1 MRPLRA
7 LSFLVLCDSIAVGAR
22 NQSGHSCVIFAV
34 VLGLDKLYNVV
45 GTTAFAV
52 FVKLVDVMFAL
63 AMFAVIVMVVLL
75 PCLDFRNRFFK
86 DQGYLTHTLPV
97 KTSTL
102 IGARLIC
109 DLVMIAWMVA
119 VYGLAVCV
127 ATGNFEVFSD
137 FVGFVAFTLVF
148 FRIRTRAGM
157 ENGGMQQELSDRQIT
172 GRLLWKYAAGYLV
185 LWGILRIAFL
195 ISRVTGWG
203 NINGASA
210 VEYVRQMW
218 NTSLL
223 EKWAYFFAGMIMFA
237 FVLSLF
243 PLAVIREKV
252 RWIRY
257 ALVDGAVFAL
267 VCLGMNG
274 VCRLKFE
281 QKSSG
286 RATCLIDHL
295 LLCGRMRT
303 WQEITCLLAMVVFI
317 LVIGAFVFSY
327 ASRQYAVKNID
338 GIPASAGEEE
348 SRRHRMIRKIV
359 TVGCS
364 IAAAAIVVVIVLLM
378 PKDTAGDYTK
388 VAEFLTEDTRMG
400 PMEYG
405 DAVYVPVNE
414 EADLE
419 KNGIA
424 QGYLAERGE
433 RCDSRFYQLAIANLL
448 YTDPTGKTNLVQT
461 AGTDGGTYAPV
472 ASVETDKAWET
483 DDVFLLWDEDWA
495 LESAYSHEP
504 TGYVACPAD
513 LIQGLRMQFPDVTY
527 RTADFSD
534 YDAYFT
540 LRGYQEMEQALE
552 EDPVDGDWVGCILVK
567 DNKFYFGSYENQI
580 TGICLQ
586 QLRKVLGGNAK

>member
-1 MRPLRA
+1 MKYDKKEPETMDADPMRL
-7 LSFLVLCDSIAVGAR
+7 LVSAIL
-22 NQSGHSCVIFAV
+22 
-34 VLGLDKLYNVV
+34 
-45 GTTAFAV
+45 AFT
-52 FVKLVDVMFAL
+52 VMLF
-63 AMFAVIVMVVLL
+63 I
-75 PCLDFRNRFFK
+75 N
-86 DQGYLTHTLPV
+86 G
-97 KTSTL
+97 
-102 IGARLIC
+102 
-109 DLVMIAWMVA
+109 
-119 VYGLAVCV
+119 
-127 ATGNFEVFSD
+127 
-137 FVGFVAFTLVF
+137 FVGSMGGFPAFVAFTLVF

-338 GIPASAGEEE
+338 GIPASAPIICITVSGEKMPDRTNGMLIMRIHKIAFAKYFFAL
-348 SRRHRMIRKIV
+348 SSSCAFNIVYRVADPTPIIDPMAKIR
-359 TVGCS
+359 
-364 IAAAAIVVVIVLLM
+364 
-378 PKDTAGDYTK
+378 
-388 VAEFLTEDTRMG
+388 
-400 PMEYG
+400 
-405 DAVYVPVNE
+405 
-414 EADLE
+414 
-419 KNGIA
+419 
-424 QGYLAERGE
+424 
-433 RCDSRFYQLAIANLL
+433 L
-448 YTDPTGKTNLVQT
+448 YTGSTRFNTVIP
-461 AGTDGGTYAPV
+461 
-472 ASVETDKAWET
+472 SVPA
-483 DDVFLLWDEDWA
+483 
-495 LESAYSHEP
+495 
-504 TGYVACPAD
+504 ACE
-513 LIQGLRMQFPDVTY
+513 IKNVST
-527 RTADFSD
+527 
-534 YDAYFT
+534 
-540 LRGYQEMEQALE
+540 
-552 EDPVDGDWVGCILVK
+552 I
-567 DNKFYFGSYENQI
+567 I
-580 TGICLQ
+580 
-586 QLRKVLGGNAK
+586 

>member
-1 MRPLRA
+1 MELLQWNMYGR
-7 LSFLVLCDSIAVGAR
+7 C
-22 NQSGHSCVIFAV
+22 
-34 VLGLDKLYNVV
+34 
-45 GTTAFAV
+45 GTH
-52 FVKLVDVMFAL
+52 
-63 AMFAVIVMVVLL
+63 
-75 PCLDFRNRFFK
+75 RF
-86 DQGYLTHTLPV
+86 
-97 KTSTL
+97 
-102 IGARLIC
+102 
-109 DLVMIAWMVA
+109 
-119 VYGLAVCV
+119 
-127 ATGNFEVFSD
+127 
-137 FVGFVAFTLVF
+137 
-148 FRIRTRAGM
+148 
-157 ENGGMQQELSDRQIT
+157 
-172 GRLLWKYAAGYLV
+172 WKM
-185 LWGILRIAFL
+185 GI
-195 ISRVTGWG
+195 
-203 NINGASA
+203 
-210 VEYVRQMW
+210 
-218 NTSLL
+218 
-223 EKWAYFFAGMIMFA
+223 FFAGMIMFA

-414 EADLE
+414 KADLE

-448 YTDPTGKTNLVQT
+448 YTDPTGKQISYRQPEPMEEHMHRWHRWKQT
-461 AGTDGGTYAPV
+461 RHG
-472 ASVETDKAWET
+472 K
-483 DDVFLLWDEDWA
+483 
-495 LESAYSHEP
+495 
-504 TGYVACPAD
+504 
-513 LIQGLRMQFPDVTY
+513 RMMCF
-527 RTADFSD
+527 FSGMKIG
-534 YDAYFT
+534 F
-540 LRGYQEMEQALE
+540 
-552 EDPVDGDWVGCILVK
+552 
-567 DNKFYFGSYENQI
+567 
-580 TGICLQ
+580 
-586 QLRKVLGGNAK
+586 

>member
-1 MRPLRA
+1 MKYDKKEPETMDADPMRL
-7 LSFLVLCDSIAVGAR
+7 LVSAIL
-22 NQSGHSCVIFAV
+22 
-34 VLGLDKLYNVV
+34 
-45 GTTAFAV
+45 AFT
-52 FVKLVDVMFAL
+52 VMLF
-63 AMFAVIVMVVLL
+63 I
-75 PCLDFRNRFFK
+75 N
-86 DQGYLTHTLPV
+86 G
-97 KTSTL
+97 
-102 IGARLIC
+102 
-109 DLVMIAWMVA
+109 
-119 VYGLAVCV
+119 
-127 ATGNFEVFSD
+127 
-137 FVGFVAFTLVF
+137 FVGSMGGFPAFVAFTLVF

-157 ENGGMQQELSDRQIT
+157 ENGGMQQELADRQIT

-267 VCLGMNG
+267 VCLGING

-338 GIPASAGEEE
+338 VIPASAGEEE

-364 IAAAAIVVVIVLLM
+364 IAAAAIVVVIVLLL

-405 DAVYVPVNE
+405 DAVYVRIWRKTELP
-414 EADLE
+414 
-419 KNGIA
+419 
-424 QGYLAERGE
+424 R
-433 RCDSRFYQLAIANLL
+433 AIW
-448 YTDPTGKTNLVQT
+448 Q
-461 AGTDGGTYAPV
+461 
-472 ASVETDKAWET
+472 SVESAATVGFISLRLQIFCIPIRPEKQISYRQPEPMEEHMHRWHWWKQT
-483 DDVFLLWDEDWA
+483 RHGKRMMCFFSGMKTGLWNR
-495 LESAYSHEP
+495 H
-504 TGYVACPAD
+504 
-513 LIQGLRMQFPDVTY
+513 IRMSRQVMWHV
-527 RTADFSD
+527 R
-534 YDAYFT
+534 
-540 LRGYQEMEQALE
+540 R
-552 EDPVDGDWVGCILVK
+552 I
-567 DNKFYFGSYENQI
+567 
-580 TGICLQ
+580 
-586 QLRKVLGGNAK
+586 

>member
-1 MRPLRA
+1 MKYDKKEPETMDADPMRL
-7 LSFLVLCDSIAVGAR
+7 LVSAIL
-22 NQSGHSCVIFAV
+22 
-34 VLGLDKLYNVV
+34 
-45 GTTAFAV
+45 AFT
-52 FVKLVDVMFAL
+52 VMLF
-63 AMFAVIVMVVLL
+63 I
-75 PCLDFRNRFFK
+75 N
-86 DQGYLTHTLPV
+86 G
-97 KTSTL
+97 
-102 IGARLIC
+102 
-109 DLVMIAWMVA
+109 
-119 VYGLAVCV
+119 
-127 ATGNFEVFSD
+127 
-137 FVGFVAFTLVF
+137 FVGSMGGFPAFVAFTLVF

-267 VCLGMNG
+267 VCLGNNG

-286 RATCLIDHL
+286 GATCLIDHL

-400 PMEYG
+400 PMEYEIG
-405 DAVYVPVNE
+405 RAHV
-414 EADLE
+414 
-419 KNGIA
+419 
-424 QGYLAERGE
+424 
-433 RCDSRFYQLAIANLL
+433 
-448 YTDPTGKTNLVQT
+448 
-461 AGTDGGTYAPV
+461 
-472 ASVETDKAWET
+472 
-483 DDVFLLWDEDWA
+483 
-495 LESAYSHEP
+495 
-504 TGYVACPAD
+504 
-513 LIQGLRMQFPDVTY
+513 
-527 RTADFSD
+527 
-534 YDAYFT
+534 
-540 LRGYQEMEQALE
+540 
-552 EDPVDGDWVGCILVK
+552 
-567 DNKFYFGSYENQI
+567 
-580 TGICLQ
+580 
-586 QLRKVLGGNAK
+586 